1 LIRSFLAIELPA
13 SIQKSIETVQGDLK
27 TSRADVRWVHPA
39 RIHLTLK
46 FFGEIEE
53 AAVPGIL
60 KAIEGPL
67 GAVEPFSLTARGTG
81 AFPSLRNPRVV
92 WMGMAGEEET
102 LLSLQKGLET
112 ELDRIGFSPEG
123 RPFRP
128 HLTLGRVN
136 SDRGRAAL
144 AERME
149 RYRDEVFG
157 TFTVERV
164 VLFKSELRPTGPVYS
179 PLGERGVGG
188 RG

>member
-13 SIQKSIETVQGDLK
+13 PIQKSIETVQGELRA
-27 TSRADVRWVHPA
+27 SRADVRWVHPG

-53 AAVPGIL
+53 SAVPGIFE
-60 KAIEGPL
+60 AIEGPL
-67 GAVEPFSLTARGTG
+67 RATAPFSLTARGTG
-81 AFPSLRNPRVV
+81 AFPSLRNPRVL
-92 WMGMAGEEET
+92 WMGMAGEEEA
-102 LLSLQKGLET
+102 LLSLQKGLDI
-112 ELDRIGFSPEG
+112 ELGRIEFPPED

-188 RG
+188 KG